1 MKNLANIKKYLIGSV
16 GVAIVIAIVLSWV
29 PELETRIIHAD
40 WLKTKDNT
48 VLGTSKIIDP
58 TAPEHENRPWKGNYV
73 YYGHYGNDPIKYRVL
88 DASTK
93 TYGGTTMFM
102 GSDKI
107 LFNHVYDTNNDDFWY
122 YSDLKKYL
130 NDDFLNKSFSKQESG
145 TIFNSY
151 NQPGE
156 YGYGREHTTDLT
168 GEKIF
173 LLDITEVKKTRYGYT
188 SDTGV
193 KRETK
198 SVRLGSGST
207 SDVMI
212 DTYHK
217 AHNRSKVSIT
227 NTSDYSTWWLRSSDI
242 VSNDGSIHSAFDIIS
257 ANQVAG
263 ARNKNETHGV
273 VPAMNIN
280 LKNVFCSTLI
290 SGKFE
295 KAGAEYKLTVFDDEL
310 KIDVPYG
317 LEVTANGNVVT
328 VPYEITGEDSSL
340 ANHVNILILND
351 WYEKGNPNEA
361 EILYYAPLGNVMSE
375 RDGRFAKS
383 GHGTF
388 TLPSSFNIDGWG
400 YDYAVYLVAED
411 INGSKETDYVSNPV
425 LLSNVVKT
433 STSTN
438 SQANQTSTN
447 NNATPVPSPGS
458 SNRSA
463 TSSSAPT
470 TAPRSVSYGI
480 LGLELNQADV
490 ICGKTLSLNVRRG
503 ETVNNI
509 TWRSS
514 DTSIATVDSN
524 GVVKAKKAG
533 KVTITATSGNKRGT
547 CTVTVLYKDVT
558 DYSAF
563 WFEPTNYLTAKGV
576 VQGYEKQTKFTP
588 GNYCTRAQMV
598 TFIWRLEGQPSPK
611 SNTCKF
617 SDVKSTDY
625 FYKACIWGNEKHIVE
640 GYKDGTFKPQKT
652 CERKHA
658 VTFLWRLAGSPEPK
672 SSNNRFSDVRRSD
685 YYYKATLWASEKKI
699 LAGYSDGTFRPDGDC
714 LRRQMVTFLC
724 KYDKYV
730 KNK

>member
-1 MKNLANIKKYLIGSV
+1 
-16 GVAIVIAIVLSWV
+16 
-29 PELETRIIHAD
+29 
-40 WLKTKDNT
+40 
-48 VLGTSKIIDP
+48 
-58 TAPEHENRPWKGNYV
+58 
-73 YYGHYGNDPIKYRVL
+73 
-88 DASTK
+88 
-93 TYGGTTMFM
+93 
-102 GSDKI
+102 
-107 LFNHVYDTNNDDFWY
+107 
-122 YSDLKKYL
+122 
-130 NDDFLNKSFSKQESG
+130 
-145 TIFNSY
+145 
-151 NQPGE
+151 
-156 YGYGREHTTDLT
+156 
-168 GEKIF
+168 
-173 LLDITEVKKTRYGYT
+173 
-188 SDTGV
+188 
-193 KRETK
+193 
-198 SVRLGSGST
+198 
-207 SDVMI
+207 
-212 DTYHK
+212 
-217 AHNRSKVSIT
+217 
-227 NTSDYSTWWLRSSDI
+227 
-242 VSNDGSIHSAFDIIS
+242 
-257 ANQVAG
+257 
-263 ARNKNETHGV
+263 
-273 VPAMNIN
+273 
-280 LKNVFCSTLI
+280 
-290 SGKFE
+290 
-295 KAGAEYKLTVFDDEL
+295 
-310 KIDVPYG
+310 
-317 LEVTANGNVVT
+317 
-328 VPYEITGEDSSL
+328 
-340 ANHVNILILND
+340 
-351 WYEKGNPNEA
+351 
-361 EILYYAPLGNVMSE
+361 MSE

-576 VQGYEKQTKFTP
+576 VQGYEKQTKFKP

-658 VTFLWRLAGSPEPK
+658 VTFLWRLAGQPEPK
-672 SSNNRFSDVRRSD
+672 SSNNRFSDVRSSD
-685 YYYKATLWASEKKI
+685 YFYKATLWASEKKI
-699 LAGYSDGTFRPDGDC
+699 LAGYSDGTFRPNGDC
-714 LRRQMVTFLC
+714 LRRQMVTFLS
-724 KYDKYV
+724 KYDNYV